1 MSKHPADL
9 LVFDPSSLQIGKELK
24 SSEASSI
31 FKVEFLSHCYAMKV
45 VSCPQDFTRIL
56 LNSQFHDNGEPG
68 FTKKGR
74 DLNRFRCELNA
85 YRNLHLFGACEQG
98 VVPYYYGYID
108 RLDPARFQPHLNHFM
123 NDIHGPK
130 AILLE
135 YLQDTEE
142 LNCVNYS
149 DDCLQ
154 AAIVGLRR
162 IHSALIHHRDIYPK
176 NILIMRGHPARVV
189 WIDFDVAVTFNP
201 GKSMGYQAEEYC
213 KLEIELVKSFGDLLV
228 CSNPVLVFNRV

>member
-1 MSKHPADL
+1 M
-9 LVFDPSSLQIGKELK
+9 
-24 SSEASSI
+24 
-31 FKVEFLSHCYAMKV
+31 
-45 VSCPQDFTRIL
+45 
-56 LNSQFHDNGEPG
+56 
-68 FTKKGR
+68 
-74 DLNRFRCELNA
+74 
-85 YRNLHLFGACEQG
+85 
-98 VVPYYYGYID
+98 
-108 RLDPARFQPHLNHFM
+108 
-123 NDIHGPK
+123 
-130 AILLE
+130 LE